1 MTAPFDEPGSRWFT
15 IPSHRPFVDDLAGAL
30 YRNLAGEDA
39 EALTDAIVLTP
50 TRRGARALAEAFVKA
65 AGGRPVLLPQIRAV
79 GDLDEGEPPFEPGA
93 IAASLPPAVTPLRRR
108 FELARLIGEHR
119 DAIGRD
125 LDAPSALEM
134 ADALAGFMDSLWIEE
149 RFEDADVDGLASGDQ
164 AKHWS
169 RSAKVL
175 AIGLKHWPE
184 RLKQIGM
191 IDPTDRRVRLSKLL
205 AAQWRERPPGV
216 PLIAAGSTGTAP
228 ATADLLAAVAAA
240 PRGCVVLPG
249 LDKNLAD
256 DAWDAVD
263 EQHPQGA
270 MKRLLKRHG
279 LTRESV
285 SDWPRE
291 ESPSDRIRGRARRR
305 VINEALRPAEAT
317 ADWLKLIET
326 LTKEIETTGVDP
338 FRLGLDGLSVVTART
353 EEEAATVA
361 ALLMREALET
371 PDKTCALV
379 TPDQDLARRVSARL
393 ARWGVEADSSA
404 GAPLAGFPVGV
415 LIRLM
420 AELACDPAD
429 PVTLLGVL
437 KNPLVRLGEAGETR
451 QAEQDAFERQ
461 ALRGARRDGWPSLF
475 RLMESKR
482 KAGRSGPPRKEDL
495 ADLDL
500 AEPFGKRLH
509 ALVSPLAEAFLGGAI
524 PAPDAAR
531 ALVERME
538 AFCAGA
544 AGDPGGLWGG
554 PAGQAAAR
562 LLAGIIEDGAAL
574 PDVTPADFR
583 DLLFALLAEETVR
596 PGGATHPRLKI
607 LGAIEARLVRA
618 DRLILAGL
626 EEGTWPQGAPIDPF
640 LSRPMR
646 KRLGLPAPERKVGL
660 SAHDFAQAACAP
672 EVILLNS
679 ERRGGQPA
687 VPSRWLWRLKTLATG
702 AQDAAERLA
711 GASALPGRDDVLD
724 WARALDAALADPPAS
739 LKPAPRPA
747 PTPPLD
753 ARPTRLAVTQVEA
766 WVRDPYAVYARNVL
780 RLYPLDRPDE
790 PVDARARGTAIHSAM
805 EDFSE
810 EWSTLTGAARPAR
823 FAELYLTA
831 LRDAGAKETDLAR
844 ETPLAARAGAW
855 IATFEAGRRQTP
867 IQVLV
872 EREVK
877 LAVPGVNFTL
887 TARADRIEIAGGLA
901 HVIDF
906 KTGAAP
912 TIRQVLKG
920 FAGQLPLT
928 AAMLQRGG
936 LPEVGKREPGDL
948 LYVRVSGREPPGKLE
963 SRGRSGEPT
972 GRELPPSEEMAERSW
987 TGFVGL
993 VKRYADPA
1001 QAYASRTAPEQIKY
1015 KSDYD
1020 HLARV
1025 HEWSVSGDDEDG
1037 DSDNGD
1043 NGGDA

>member
-1 MTAPFDEPGSRWFT
+1 MTAPFDGPGSRWFT
-15 IPSHRPFVDDLAGAL
+15 IPSHRPFVDDLAGVL
-30 YRNLAGEDA
+30 YRSLAGTDA

-119 DAIGRD
+119 QAIGRD

-149 RFEDADVDGLASGDQ
+149 KFEGADVESLASSDQ
-164 AKHWS
+164 AKHWA

-175 AIGLKHWPE
+175 AIGLTHWPE
-184 RLKQIGM
+184 RLKQIGL

-256 DAWDAVD
+256 EAWEAVD

-270 MKRLLKRHG
+270 MKRLLERHA
-279 LTRESV
+279 LSRADV
-285 SDWPRE
+285 ADWPRE
-291 ESPSDRIRGRARRR
+291 ESQADRIRGRARRR
-305 VINEALRPAEAT
+305 VINEALRPAKAT
-317 ADWLKLIET
+317 ADWLKLIEELKRET
-326 LTKEIETTGVDP
+326 DTTGVDP
-338 FRLGLDGLSVVTART
+338 FRQGLDGLAVVTARS

-371 PDKTCALV
+371 PDRTCALV

-404 GAPLAGFPVGV
+404 GAPLASFPVGV
-415 LIRLM
+415 LTRLM

-429 PVTLLGVL
+429 PVALLGVL
-437 KNPLVRLGEAGETR
+437 KSPLVRLGEAGDTR

-475 RLMESKR
+475 RVLENKR
-482 KAGRSGPPRKEDL
+482 KAGRGGPPRPQVI

-500 AEPFGKRLH
+500 AWPFAVRLH
-509 ALVSPLAEAFLGGAI
+509 GSIAPLADAFAGGAI

-531 ALVERME
+531 ALVDRME
-538 AFCAGA
+538 AFAA
-544 AGDPGGLWGG
+544 DEAGDPGGLWGG

-574 PDVTPADFR
+574 PAVTAGDFR

-626 EEGTWPQGAPIDPF
+626 EEGTWPQGAPVDPF

-672 EVILLNS
+672 EVILLSS

-687 VPSRWLWRLKTLATG
+687 VPSRWLWRLKTLA
-702 AQDAAERLA
+702 A
-711 GASALPGRDDVLD
+711 GAGVTLPGREDVLD
-724 WARALDAALADPPAS
+724 WARALDAALTDPP
-739 LKPAPRPA
+739 LPLTPAPRPA
-747 PTPPLD
+747 PRPPLE
-753 ARPTRLAVTQVEA
+753 ARPTQLAVTQVEA

-780 RLYPLDRPDE
+780 KLYPLDRPDE

-810 EWSTLTGAARPAR
+810 EWPTLAEADRASR
-823 FAELYLTA
+823 FADLYLTA
-831 LRDAGAKETDLAR
+831 LRDAGAPETDLAR

-855 IATFEAGRRQTP
+855 IAAFEAERRRSP
-867 IQVLV
+867 IRVLV
-872 EREVK
+872 EREVR

-906 KTGAAP
+906 KTGGAP
-912 TIRQVLKG
+912 SKRQVLTG

-936 LPEVGKREPGDL
+936 LPEAGRSAPGDL
-948 LYVRVSGREPPGKLE
+948 LYVQISGREPPGKLE
-963 SRGRSGEPT
+963 ERGRAGKPT
-972 GRELPPSEEMAERSW
+972 GVLPPSEEMAERSW

-993 VKRYADPA
+993 VKRYGDPA
-1001 QAYASRTAPEQIKY
+1001 QAYASRTAPEQIRY

-1025 HEWSVSGDDEDG
+1025 REWSVSGDDEDG
-1037 DSDNGD
+1037 DADNGS
-1043 NGGDA
+1043 GGDE